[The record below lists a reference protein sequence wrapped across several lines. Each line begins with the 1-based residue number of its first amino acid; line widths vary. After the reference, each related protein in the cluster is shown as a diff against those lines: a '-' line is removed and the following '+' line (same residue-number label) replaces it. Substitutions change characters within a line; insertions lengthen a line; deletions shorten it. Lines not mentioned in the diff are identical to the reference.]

1 MNTKQM
7 TGNAGEREATKYLS
21 NLGYE
26 ILCNNFRCIQGEIDI
41 IAKDQKE
48 LVFIEVKTRR
58 STRYG
63 EAREAVDEKKQK
75 HIKNAIRYYLYK
87 NNLENEFVR
96 IDVIEVYIQKRLR
109 IIKHIK
115 EAIK

>member
-75 HIKNAIRYYLYK
+75 HINK
-87 NNLENEFVR
+87 NNLENENVR